1 MHGDSRRED
10 TVRPTNFVCD
20 QDGIANGGNGKE
32 GFDQSPQNQAL
43 NMMY

>member
-20 QDGIANGGNGKE
+20 QDGMVNGGNGKE
-32 GFDQSPQNQAL
+32 GLRSKPDFGQIDQR
-43 NMMY
+43 Y